1 VIAWKR
7 LLRPVPLMV
16 LAALGGI
23 GGIVFA
29 QIEGGERGV
38 PPIDS
43 SSSFEVSGI
52 KVDVAATT
60 ADAARYG
67 GWREAQ
73 RRGWRALWRR
83 VHGGADAPNLS
94 DSALDGIVA
103 GIIVEREQIG
113 PRRYVAQLGV
123 LFDRARTGQILGI
136 TGRVQRSAPML
147 VIPVQWSGGRPQV
160 FEARTEWQH
169 AWARFRTGNSAID
182 YVRPSGTGVDP
193 LLLNAAQTGRPGR
206 TWWRMLLDSYGAA
219 DILVPQARLER
230 LWPGGP
236 VIGHFSAYHGPDNTL
251 IGEFRLRVENAGAIP
266 QLLDEGV
273 RRIDEAYVRALGE
286 GRLAPDPSLVIEDPV
301 EPEDIEDQLGA
312 TQTVLDTLAG
322 SVLPTGVSAVTVQFE
337 TPDAGSVGQGESAL
351 RAIPGVRSA
360 STTSLALGGISVMRV
375 TWQGDAAALAAAL
388 QARGWQVQQGNGTLR
403 IARGQTMPNPASSP
417 NQ

>member
-1 VIAWKR
+1 MIAWRR
-7 LLRPVPLMV
+7 LVRPVPLMV
-16 LAALGGI
+16 LAAFGGI
-23 GGIVFA
+23 GGVLFA

-52 KVDVAATT
+52 NVDVSATT
-60 ADAARYG
+60 AEAARLG

-73 RRGWRALWRR
+73 RRGWQALWRR
-83 VHGGADAPNLS
+83 VHGGADAPDLS

-160 FEARTEWQH
+160 FETRTEWQH

-193 LLLNAAQTGRPGR
+193 LLLNAAQVGRPGR

-219 DILVPQARLER
+219 DVLVPQVRLDR

-236 VIGHFSAYHGPDNTL
+236 VIGHFSAYHGPDKRL
-251 IGEFRLRVENAGAIP
+251 IGEFRLRVESAEAIP
-266 QLLDEGV
+266 RLLDEGI

-301 EPEDIEDQLGA
+301 EPDELGDELLGLQPVLDSLVVDSAVGA
-312 TQTVLDTLAG
+312 TTI
-322 SVLPTGVSAVTVQFE
+322 SVQFE
-337 TPDAGSVGQGESAL
+337 TPDVASVGQGESAL
-351 RAIPGVRSA
+351 RAIPGVSSA
-360 STTSLALGGISVMRV
+360 ATTSLALGGISVMRV
-375 TWQGDAAALAAAL
+375 GYQGDIGALAAAL
-388 QARGWQVQQGNGTLR
+388 EARGWQVQRGNGTLR
-403 IARGQTMPNPASSP
+403 IVRGGAAPTPPAP
-417 NQ
+417 DQ

>member
-1 VIAWKR
+1 MIAWKR